1 MATLTHHLERA
12 RAQPHHVRKQMT
24 FIIALG
30 VTALIAL
37 LWIIYALTSGAF
49 AIQGTS
55 FAESAAGASDTASAA
70 SGRDSFLAS
79 PFGAGSASQEPATLE
94 VVGGSDAAATG
105 PAASPKVIPF

>member
-1 MATLTHHLERA
+1 MATFTHHLERA

-24 FIIALG
+24 FIVAIG
-30 VTALIAL
+30 ITALIAL
-37 LWIIYALTSGAF
+37 LWVIYALTSGTF

-55 FAESAAGASDTASAA
+55 FAESAAGTSNTASSA

-79 PFGAGSASQEPATLE
+79 PFGAGAASQEPASLE
-94 VVGGSDAAATG
+94 VVGGSDAASG